1 MKIREITVRNYK
13 KFIETTIFSFCD
25 EEGNVNEMNL
35 ILGENGS
42 GKTSVLQAIVAT
54 LAPLTRSGF
63 YAQEL
68 DWNGFDYRFIQSGR
82 APLKIEIKVDMNRS
96 EIEAT
101 RSFYDKL
108 KNIDDQDRF
117 TIRPGNKETVTLR
130 FDYRRRRP
138 VANRQDLYQLYG
150 YQYAKQLSQF
160 VPNTSELFDKV
171 GSVFW
176 YTESRNSFSLSSP
189 FSVSK
194 DSAEKTSSL
203 DDIRSSLANHYYYHL
218 AVSQGRKP
226 KDGGQQIDF
235 YEKLEQLYRRVFPN
249 RHLVGAAPR
258 YDETMEDH
266 STPDFF
272 LSDGTNQY
280 EISEMSAGE
289 RAIFPILMD
298 FARYNINNSII
309 IIDEIELHLH
319 SPLQQALVR
328 ALPLL
333 GKNNQFILTSHSDN
347 VVVMFNEDEIIRL

>member
-13 KFIETTIFSFCD
+13 KFIETTTFSFCD
-25 EEGNVNEMNL
+25 EEGNVNDMNL

-226 KDGGQQIDF
+226 K
-235 YEKLEQLYRRVFPN
+235 
-249 RHLVGAAPR
+249 
-258 YDETMEDH
+258 
-266 STPDFF
+266 
-272 LSDGTNQY
+272 
-280 EISEMSAGE
+280 
-289 RAIFPILMD
+289 
-298 FARYNINNSII
+298 
-309 IIDEIELHLH
+309 
-319 SPLQQALVR
+319 
-328 ALPLL
+328 
-333 GKNNQFILTSHSDN
+333 
-347 VVVMFNEDEIIRL
+347 